1 MDLADKNSGMAY
13 SIRVQLLKRIFLA
26 FGLVI
31 ALGLFSVTVLFQIH
45 RGFSQLENIS
55 AFSEKLRLL
64 NDELQ
69 ESKTAAFGYTLE
81 EDIYKLDAW
90 KNEYQENFKA
100 AHNRF
105 KELEGIAFKDL
116 KGGLVGIKKNIEKF
130 DAFVVPVLEQHQD
143 RMALVQHKTDKIG
156 EFVSISKEIQRHLT
170 LLSQNIQNSQN
181 LMSQVDKLKTNI
193 EESEALFSQTLF
205 SALRKEEG
213 VALNARLEKNVNRFK
228 ENIDQFDKGFASL
241 MPQLKLAS
249 QKGMLHKAKF
259 QSIQFRRLVLS
270 HSQLQDLYKT
280 EIEKLALIWNTIDGL
295 NQTFEEIK
303 KNTHT
308 VDKRVETVLV
318 EVKHFLNLSRQF
330 SLGLFIILAGI
341 LAALVWNVQN
351 FIATNILTPLRKF
364 LDMTKTVARGDLA
377 AKIPLFPSQEI
388 GSLALA
394 FNKMT
399 DDLKDSRDKLEEANR
414 EITRFNEELEHKV
427 EERTQE
433 LQLTMEDLTLKNKEL
448 ITANKLK
455 SEFLA
460 NMSHELRTPLNSIIG
475 FSDLV
480 LRDKTQKLSERAQ
493 KNIKNVLGSGQDLL
507 SLINAILDLAK
518 IEAGKLS
525 LAVCDFDIGELLESA
540 LEQNS
545 VLIKGKNLKLEKN
558 IKPGLDNCSSDPTK
572 VKQIFNNLLGNAIKF
587 TPEGKISVSLESK
600 GDFFIFKIQDT
611 GIGIPHNKQHIIF
624 DEFRQADASVTR
636 KYGGSGLGLAIVK
649 KMLKLLGGTID
660 LESEEGKGS
669 CFTVILPIHHKKVV
683 AMKKAA

>member
-1 MDLADKNSGMAY
+1 MAY
-13 SIRVQLLKRIFLA
+13 SIRVQLLKRVFFA

-31 ALGLFSVTVLFQIH
+31 ALGVFSIAVLFQIQ
-45 RGFSQLENIS
+45 RGFTRLESIS
-55 AFSEKLRLL
+55 KFSEKLRFL

-90 KNEYQENFKA
+90 KGEYQEKFKA
-100 AHNRF
+100 VQNRY
-105 KELEGIAFKDL
+105 KELKGIAFKDL
-116 KGGLVGIKKNIEKF
+116 KTGIENIGNNIEKF
-130 DAFVVPVLEQHQD
+130 DALVVPVLEQHQD

-156 EFVSISKEIQRHLT
+156 EFVSISKEIERHLT
-170 LLSQNIQNSQN
+170 SLAQNIQNSQH
-181 LMSQVDKLKTNI
+181 LIDQVDKLKENI
-193 EESEALFSQTLF
+193 EESESLFSQPLF
-205 SALRKEEG
+205 SALRKEETT
-213 VALNARLEKNVNRFK
+213 ALSAKLEKNITRFK
-228 ENIDQFDKGFASL
+228 DNIDRFDKAFAALMPRLTFASHKDL
-241 MPQLKLAS
+241 
-249 QKGMLHKAKF
+249 LHKAKF

-270 HSQLQDLYKT
+270 HSQLHDLYKT

-295 NQTFEEIK
+295 NHTFEEIK
-303 KNTHT
+303 TSAHG
-308 VDKRVETVLV
+308 VDKAVQTALV
-318 EVKHFLNLSRQF
+318 EVKHFLNLSRGL
-330 SLGLFIILAGI
+330 SLAVFIILAGVLGGLI
-341 LAALVWNVQN
+341 WNVQK
-351 FIATNILTPLRKF
+351 FISANIILPLKQFLT
-364 LDMTKTVARGDLA
+364 MTKTIAEGNLES
-377 AKIPLFPSQEI
+377 KIPLFPSEEI

-399 DDLKDSRDKLEEANR
+399 GDLKDSRDKLEEANE
-414 EITRFNEELEHKV
+414 EILKFNQELEKKV
-427 EERTQE
+427 DERTKE
-433 LQLTMEDLTLKNKEL
+433 LQLTMDDLSIKNKEL

-480 LRDKTQKLSERAQ
+480 LRDKSQKLSERAQ

-525 LAVCDFDIGELLESA
+525 LAVCDFSIGELLESA
-540 LEQNS
+540 LEQNG
-545 VLIKGKNLKLEKN
+545 VLIKGKNLKLERD
-558 IKPGLDNCSSDPTK
+558 IKPGLENCHSDPTK
-572 VKQIFNNLLGNAIKF
+572 VKQIFNNLLSNAIKF
-587 TPEGKISVSLESK
+587 TAQGKISVSLESK
-600 GDFFIFKIQDT
+600 DDFFIFKIRDT

-669 CFTVILPIHHKKVV
+669 CFTVILPIHYKKVV